1 MSKQVIAPRIYHS
14 RLKGDNKQVLPT
26 HRFSQLIGSKGF
38 SKAHFGIPKEVR
50 YMPLSW
56 RVVLKE
62 ISCNS
67 YRSLL
72 FRAHCKTVIAS
83 RISVVLPRL
92 FTGNTRF
99 EEFYATAKPLAIFT
113 HYPHTLQATM
123 NFVVGKEGA
132 VIANSKLIEFYT
144 PRLFGL
150 FHGFSLLAHALFGSA
165 GSITHL

>member
-38 SKAHFGIPKEVR
+38 SEAHFGIPKEVR

-62 ISCNS
+62 SSRNS
-67 YRSLL
+67 YRFLL

-83 RISVVLPRL
+83 RISIVLPRL
-92 FTGNTRF
+92 FIGNTRF
-99 EEFYATAKPLAIFT
+99 EEFYATAKPLAFFT

-123 NFVVGKEGA
+123 NFVVSKEGA
-132 VIANSKLIEFYT
+132 VIANSELIKFNA
-144 PRLFGL
+144 PRLLGHFY
-150 FHGFSLLAHALFGSA
+150 GFSLLAYAFFSSA
-165 GSITHL
+165 GSIPHL